1 MYMPSYV
8 TVNIDPESEEKSL
21 QIMNTCLNCLK
32 DKPSSKSKCKKVHE
46 WLYTAPMIK
55 TVT

>member
-1 MYMPSYV
+1 MPSYV
-8 TVNIDPESEEKSL
+8 TVNIDPEAEEKSL
-21 QIMNTCLNCLK
+21 QIWNTCLNCLR
-32 DKPSSKSKCKKVHE
+32 DKSSKSKCKQVHE

>member
-8 TVNIDPESEEKSL
+8 TVNVDPEEKSL
-21 QIMNTCLNCLK
+21 QIWNLCLMCLK
-32 DKPSSKSKCKKVHE
+32 ENSGSSKCKKVHE
-46 WLYTAPMIK
+46 WLLTAPMIK